1 MTSAI
6 DKLASDAARLPQP
19 IRPPLKTVAYDGTA
33 VFALG
38 ERGLRYRC
46 EFDTGPNALSLNKL
60 RGLRCP
66 SGT

>member
-1 MTSAI
+1 LTSAV
-6 DKLASDAARLPQP
+6 DKLANDAARLPQP
-19 IRPPLKTVAYDGTA
+19 IRRLLKTVANDGTA
-33 VFALG
+33 VFTLG

-46 EFDTGPNALSLNKL
+46 EFDTGLNALSLNKL